1 VTIDACVHPLCAHK
15 DDLRRYMREPW
26 RSRSF
31 PGPER
36 YFYPAPNGEYV
47 GGEGEAAGNAVAAD
61 PAKLSREIFGQ
72 GCVDKAI
79 LVPLTRGMLPD
90 LDQSMAICRATNDW
104 LADQWLG
111 RGEGGKFVG
120 TIRVDPREPEQAV
133 AEIKRWASHPDMV
146 QIAVPLQAQRPY
158 GNRDYLPVWQ
168 AAAEHGLPVLIQS
181 DGGSSIDY
189 WPSPVGYY
197 KLFLEYATLYP
208 INFSY
213 HLVSLIAEGV
223 FDRLQNFKV
232 IFGDGG
238 ADLLAPLIWRVDK
251 DWRPTRSETPWN
263 SQMPSHYVRKHVRF
277 LSSRFE
283 GPQEDSDW
291 NTWLAVSEMSNLTLF
306 ASKFPMWQYD
316 APSSAFK
323 SLGDKERRAILE
335 TNTSEFYG
343 LA

>member
-1 VTIDACVHPLCAHK
+1 MARA
-15 DDLRRYMREPW
+15 
-26 RSRSF
+26 
-31 PGPER
+31 
-36 YFYPAPNGEYV
+36 
-47 GGEGEAAGNAVAAD
+47 GG
-61 PAKLSREIFGQ
+61 
-72 GCVDKAI
+72 
-79 LVPLTRGMLPD
+79 
-90 LDQSMAICRATNDW
+90 
-104 LADQWLG
+104 G
-111 RGEGGKFVG
+111 RKFVG
-120 TIRVDPREPEQAV
+120 TIRIDPREPEQAI
-133 AEIKRWASHPDMV
+133 AEIKRWASHPKMV

-223 FDRLQNFKV
+223 FDRLKDFKI

-238 ADLLAPLIWRVDK
+238 ADLLAPLIWRMDK

-263 SQMPSHYVRKHVRF
+263 SQMPSDYLRSHVRF

-283 GPQEDSDW
+283 GPAARKRLEDLVAGQRMSD
-291 NTWLAVSEMSNLTLF
+291 LTLF

-316 APSSAFK
+316 PPSAAFQ
-323 SLGDKERRAILE
+323 SLGTRSVAPFLPPTPTSFTALLEGPSRETHPIVAEILARRINKPKTRLE
-335 TNTSEFYG
+335 T
-343 LA
+343 